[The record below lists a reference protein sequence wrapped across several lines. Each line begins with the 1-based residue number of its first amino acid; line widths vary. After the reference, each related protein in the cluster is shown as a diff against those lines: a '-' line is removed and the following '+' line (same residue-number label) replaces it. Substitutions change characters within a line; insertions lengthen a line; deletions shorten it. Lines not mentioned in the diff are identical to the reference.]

1 MSLRTTP
8 ASNDR
13 PLLSPDSCLL
23 DALVYRSCSV
33 YTLLYMDTN
42 RSRQSRACPHRSCR
56 PGGTTTD
63 IIAVIILLGLVGLGV
78 WWVIKTM
85 GQTGE
90 QYTQALIKAKKDAT
104 GIECQMN
111 LRAIWQVL
119 QANVAAEGAY
129 PETRQEFEHLCGSS
143 RLLRCPDPNGSEYV
157 YLPPKRIDAEIPQ
170 IVVYES
176 KAVHD
181 GRCSVLLSDG
191 RLGFVHP
198 EELKATLEP
207 LRQQRR

>member
-1 MSLRTTP
+1 MNTRRTLP
-8 ASNDR
+8 
-13 PLLSPDSCLL
+13 
-23 DALVYRSCSV
+23 
-33 YTLLYMDTN
+33 
-42 RSRQSRACPHRSCR
+42 SRTCR
-56 PGGTTTD
+56 PGACRRGGTTTD
-63 IIAVIILLGLVGLGV
+63 IIAVVVLLGLVGMGV
-78 WWVIKTM
+78 WWVIKSM
-85 GQTGE
+85 GQAGQ
-90 QYTQALIKAKKDAT
+90 QYTQAVVKARKDAT
-104 GIECQMN
+104 GLECQMN

-119 QANVAAEGAY
+119 QANATAEGTY
-129 PETRQEFEHLCGSS
+129 PETRQELEHLCGSS
-143 RLLRCPDPNGSEYV
+143 KLMRCPDPNGAEYM

-191 RLGFVHP
+191 RLGFVRP

>member
-1 MSLRTTP
+1 MK
-8 ASNDR
+8 D
-13 PLLSPDSCLL
+13 
-23 DALVYRSCSV
+23 VV
-33 YTLLYMDTN
+33 
-42 RSRQSRACPHRSCR
+42 
-56 PGGTTTD
+56 
-63 IIAVIILLGLVGLGV
+63 AVVILLGLVGLGV

-85 GQTGE
+85 GQAGQ
-90 QYTQALIKAKKDAT
+90 QYTQAVVNARNNAT
-104 GIECQMN
+104 GMGCQMN
-111 LRAIWQVL
+111 LRSVWQVL
-119 QANVAAEGAY
+119 QANVAAEGTY
-129 PETRQEFEHLCGSS
+129 PETRQELGNLCGDS

-191 RLGFVHP
+191 RLGFMRP